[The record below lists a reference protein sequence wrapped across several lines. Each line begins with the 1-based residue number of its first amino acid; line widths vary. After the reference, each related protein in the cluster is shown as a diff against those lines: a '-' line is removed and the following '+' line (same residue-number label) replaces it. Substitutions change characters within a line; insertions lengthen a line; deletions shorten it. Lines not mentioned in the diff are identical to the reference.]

1 MQKRSVLDID
11 VDFKTVLVRVDF
23 NVEMHGGG
31 IADDSRIKASIP
43 TIRYLQEH
51 NAKVILC
58 SHLGR
63 PGGKVVESLRMK
75 PIAIHLATLLDQN
88 VIYVEDSDIDNI
100 NAKVRLMDPGDI
112 LMIENLR
119 FNTGEESNDP
129 DFSKAIGSLADL
141 FVQDGFGVSHRAHAS
156 TEGITHFLPSV
167 SGLLMDKE
175 IDILTQLTESPE
187 NPLVLILGG
196 AKISDKIGVIENFL
210 DKVDALLI
218 GGGMAGTFLKA
229 QGFNI
234 GNSMVEDDK
243 LQLATSL
250 MLKASKN
257 GIRLI
262 IPKDVV
268 VANFFGPDAERLTV
282 DIDEIPNE
290 WYIMYIGHKTLDLFK
305 SEVSAA
311 KTVLWNGPMGVFEFK
326 KFSKGTVELAA
337 TLGSLKGVTTV
348 LGGGST
354 SEAVDSLGIG
364 DRITHVSTGGG
375 ATLEFLEGKQL
386 PGIVS
391 LLDK

>member
-1 MQKRSVLDID
+1 MQKRTILDID

-23 NVEMHGGG
+23 NVEMHDGG
-31 IADDSRIKASIP
+31 IADDSRIRASIP
-43 TIRYLQEH
+43 TISYLQEH
-51 NAKVILC
+51 NAKIVLC

-88 VIYVEDSDIDNI
+88 VIYVDDIDIDDI
-100 NAKVRLMDPGDI
+100 NNKVRLMDPGDI
-112 LMIENLR
+112 LMLENLR

-129 DFSKAIGSLADL
+129 DFCKAIGSLADV

-156 TEGITHFLPSV
+156 TEGITRFLPSV

-210 DKVDALLI
+210 DKVDTLLI

-229 QGFNI
+229 QGFDI

-243 LQLATSL
+243 LQLATTL
-250 MLKASKN
+250 IRKASQN
-257 GIRLI
+257 GIKLI

-268 VANFFGPDAERLTV
+268 VAKFFDPDAERLTV
-282 DIDEIPNE
+282 DIDEIPSE
-290 WYIMYIGHKTLDLFK
+290 WYIMDIGHKTLDMFK
-305 SEVSAA
+305 SEVSTA
-311 KTVLWNGPMGVFEFK
+311 KTILWNGPMGVFEFK
-326 KFSKGTVELAA
+326 HFSKGTVELAA

-354 SEAVDSLGIG
+354 AEAVESLGIA

-375 ATLEFLEGKQL
+375 ATLEFLEGKEL
-386 PGIVS
+386 PGITA

>member
-1 MQKRSVLDID
+1 MQKRTILDID

-23 NVEMHGGG
+23 NVEMHDGG
-31 IADDSRIKASIP
+31 IADDSRIRASIP
-43 TIRYLQEH
+43 TISYLQEH
-51 NAKVILC
+51 NAKIVLC

-88 VIYVEDSDIDNI
+88 VIYVDDIDIDDI
-100 NAKVRLMDPGDI
+100 NDKVRLMDPGDI
-112 LMIENLR
+112 LMLENLR

-129 DFSKAIGSLADL
+129 DFCKAIGSLADV

-156 TEGITHFLPSV
+156 TEGITRFLPSV

-210 DKVDALLI
+210 DKVDTLLI

-229 QGFNI
+229 QGFDI

-243 LQLATSL
+243 LQLATTL
-250 MLKASKN
+250 MSKASQN
-257 GIRLI
+257 GIKLI

-268 VANFFGPDAERLTV
+268 VAKFFDPDAERLTV
-282 DIDEIPNE
+282 DIDEIPSE
-290 WYIMYIGHKTLDLFK
+290 WYIMDIGHKTLDMFK
-305 SEVSAA
+305 SEVSTA
-311 KTVLWNGPMGVFEFK
+311 KTILWNGPMGVFEFK
-326 KFSKGTVELAA
+326 HFSKGTVELAA

-354 SEAVDSLGIG
+354 AEAVESLGIA

-375 ATLEFLEGKQL
+375 ATLEFLEGKEL
-386 PGIVS
+386 PGITA

>member
-1 MQKRSVLDID
+1 MQKRSILDID

-23 NVEMHGGG
+23 NVEMHDGG

-51 NAKVILC
+51 NAKVVLC

-75 PIAIHLATLLDQN
+75 PIARHLSTLLGQN
-88 VIYVEDSDIDNI
+88 IIYVDDIDVDDI
-100 NAKVRLMDPGDI
+100 NNKVRFMDPGGI
-112 LMIENLR
+112 LMLENLR
-119 FNTGEESNDP
+119 FNIGEESNDA
-129 DFSKAIGSLADL
+129 DFCKTIGSLADI

-156 TEGITHFLPSV
+156 TEGITRYLPSV

-210 DKVDALLI
+210 DKVDTLLI

-229 QGFNI
+229 QGFTI
-234 GNSMVEDDK
+234 GNSMVENDK
-243 LQLATSL
+243 LQLATNL
-250 MLKASKN
+250 MEKASQN

-282 DIDEIPNE
+282 DIDQIPND
-290 WYIMYIGHKTLDLFK
+290 WHIMDIGHKTLDIFK
-305 SEVSAA
+305 SEVASA
-311 KTVLWNGPMGVFEFK
+311 KTVLWNGPMGVFEFE

-337 TLGSLKGVTTV
+337 TLGSLEDVTTV

-354 SEAVDSLGIG
+354 AEAVDSLGIA

-375 ATLEFLEGKQL
+375 ATLEFLEGKEL

>member
-88 VIYVEDSDIDNI
+88 VIYVEGSDIDDI

-250 MLKASKN
+250 MLKASQN

-290 WYIMYIGHKTLDLFK
+290 WYIMDIGHKTLDLFK

-354 SEAVDSLGIG
+354 AEAVDSLGIG

>member
-88 VIYVEDSDIDNI
+88 VIYVEDSDIDDI

-167 SGLLMDKE
+167 AGLLMDKE

-250 MLKASKN
+250 MLKASQN

-290 WYIMYIGHKTLDLFK
+290 WYIMDIGHKTLDLFK

-354 SEAVDSLGIG
+354 AEAVDSLGIG

>member
-1 MQKRSVLDID
+1 MQKRTILDID

-23 NVEMHGGG
+23 NVEMHDGG

-43 TIRYLQEH
+43 TISYLQEH
-51 NAKVILC
+51 NAKIVLC

-88 VIYVEDSDIDNI
+88 VIYVDDIDIDDI
-100 NAKVRLMDPGDI
+100 NNKVRLMDPGDI
-112 LMIENLR
+112 LMLENLR
-119 FNTGEESNDP
+119 FNTGEESNAP
-129 DFSKAIGSLADL
+129 DFCKAIGSLADV

-156 TEGITHFLPSV
+156 TEGITRFLPSV

-210 DKVDALLI
+210 DKVDTLLI

-229 QGFNI
+229 QGFDI

-243 LQLATSL
+243 LQLATTL
-250 MLKASKN
+250 IRKASQN
-257 GIRLI
+257 GIKLI

-268 VANFFGPDAERLTV
+268 VAKFFDPDAERLTV
-282 DIDEIPNE
+282 DIDEIPSE
-290 WYIMYIGHKTLDLFK
+290 WYIMDIGHKTLDMFK
-305 SEVSAA
+305 SEVSTA
-311 KTVLWNGPMGVFEFK
+311 KTILWNGPMGVFEFK
-326 KFSKGTVELAA
+326 HFSKGTVELAA

-354 SEAVDSLGIG
+354 AEAVESLGIA

-375 ATLEFLEGKQL
+375 ATLEFLEGKEL
-386 PGIVS
+386 PGITA

>member
-187 NPLVLILGG
+187 NPLVLILNKT
-196 AKISDKIGVIENFL
+196 KISDKIGVIENFL

-290 WYIMYIGHKTLDLFK
+290 WYIMDIGHKTLDLFK

-354 SEAVDSLGIG
+354 AEAVDSLGIG

>member
-1 MQKRSVLDID
+1 MQKRTVLDID
-11 VDFKTVLVRVDF
+11 VNLKTVLVRVDF
-23 NVEMHGGG
+23 NVEMYDGG

-43 TIRYLQEH
+43 TIKYLQEH
-51 NAKVILC
+51 NAKVVLC

-75 PIAIHLATLLDQN
+75 PIATHLATLLDQD
-88 VIYVEDSDIDNI
+88 VIYVDDIDIDDI

-112 LMIENLR
+112 LMLENLR

-129 DFSKAIGSLADL
+129 DFCKAIGSLADV

-156 TEGITHFLPSV
+156 TEGITRFLPSV
-167 SGLLMDKE
+167 AGLLMDKE

-210 DKVDALLI
+210 DKVDTFLI

-229 QGFNI
+229 QGFDI

-243 LQLATSL
+243 LPLAATL
-250 MLKASKN
+250 MSKASQN
-257 GIRLI
+257 GIKLI

-268 VANFFGPDAERLTV
+268 VAKFFDPDAERLTV
-282 DIDEIPNE
+282 DIDNIPSE
-290 WYIMYIGHKTLDLFK
+290 WYIMDIGHKTLDMFK
-305 SEVSAA
+305 SEVSTA

-326 KFSKGTVELAA
+326 HFSKGTVELAA

-354 SEAVDSLGIG
+354 AEAVDSLGIA

-375 ATLEFLEGKQL
+375 ATLEFLEGKEL
-386 PGIVS
+386 PGIMA

>member
-88 VIYVEDSDIDNI
+88 VIYVEGSDIDDI
-100 NAKVRLMDPGDI
+100 NTTVRLMDPGDV

-175 IDILTQLTESPE
+175 SDILTQLTESPE

-290 WYIMYIGHKTLDLFK
+290 WYIMDIGHKTLDLFK

-326 KFSKGTVELAA
+326 KFSKGTV
-337 TLGSLKGVTTV
+337 
-348 LGGGST
+348 
-354 SEAVDSLGIG
+354 
-364 DRITHVSTGGG
+364 
-375 ATLEFLEGKQL
+375 
-386 PGIVS
+386 
-391 LLDK
+391 

>member
-88 VIYVEDSDIDNI
+88 VIYVEDSDIDDI

-290 WYIMYIGHKTLDLFK
+290 WYIMDIGHKTLDLFK

-354 SEAVDSLGIG
+354 AEAVDSLGIG

>member
-88 VIYVEDSDIDNI
+88 VIYVEGSDIDDI
-100 NAKVRLMDPGDI
+100 NTKVRLMDPGDV

-250 MLKASKN
+250 MLKASQN

-290 WYIMYIGHKTLDLFK
+290 WYIMDIGHKTLDLFK

-354 SEAVDSLGIG
+354 AEAVDSLGIG

>member
-1 MQKRSVLDID
+1 MQKRSILDID

-23 NVEMHGGG
+23 NVEMHDGG

-51 NAKVILC
+51 NAKVVLC

-75 PIAIHLATLLDQN
+75 PIARHLSTLLGQN
-88 VIYVEDSDIDNI
+88 IIYVDEIDVDDIN
-100 NAKVRLMDPGDI
+100 NKVRFMDPGGI
-112 LMIENLR
+112 LMLENLR
-119 FNTGEESNDP
+119 FNIGEESNDA
-129 DFSKAIGSLADL
+129 DFCKAIGSLADI

-156 TEGITHFLPSV
+156 TEGITRYLPSV

-210 DKVDALLI
+210 DKVDTLLI

-229 QGFNI
+229 QGFTI
-234 GNSMVEDDK
+234 GNSMVENDK
-243 LQLATSL
+243 LQLATNL
-250 MLKASKN
+250 MEKASQN

-282 DIDEIPNE
+282 DIDQIPND
-290 WYIMYIGHKTLDLFK
+290 WHIMDIGHKTLDIFK
-305 SEVSAA
+305 SEVASA

-337 TLGSLKGVTTV
+337 TLGSLEDVTTV

-354 SEAVDSLGIG
+354 AEAVDSLGIA

-375 ATLEFLEGKQL
+375 ATLEFLEGKEL

>member
-1 MQKRSVLDID
+1 MQKRTILDID

-23 NVEMHGGG
+23 NVEMHDGG

-43 TIRYLQEH
+43 TISYLQEH
-51 NAKVILC
+51 NAKIVLC

-88 VIYVEDSDIDNI
+88 VIYVDDIDIDDI
-100 NAKVRLMDPGDI
+100 NNKVRLMDPGDI
-112 LMIENLR
+112 LMLENLR

-129 DFSKAIGSLADL
+129 DFCKAIGSLADV

-156 TEGITHFLPSV
+156 TEGITRFLPSV

-210 DKVDALLI
+210 DKVDTLLI

-229 QGFNI
+229 QGFDI

-243 LQLATSL
+243 LQLATTL
-250 MLKASKN
+250 IRKASQN
-257 GIRLI
+257 GIKLI

-268 VANFFGPDAERLTV
+268 VAKFFDPDAERLTV
-282 DIDEIPNE
+282 DIDEIPSE
-290 WYIMYIGHKTLDLFK
+290 WYIMDIGHKTLDMFK
-305 SEVSAA
+305 SEVSTA
-311 KTVLWNGPMGVFEFK
+311 KTILWNGPMGVFEFK
-326 KFSKGTVELAA
+326 HFSKGTVELAA
-337 TLGSLKGVTTV
+337 TLGSLKDVTTV

-354 SEAVDSLGIG
+354 AEAVESLGIA

-375 ATLEFLEGKQL
+375 ATLEFLEGKEL
-386 PGIVS
+386 PGITA

>member
-1 MQKRSVLDID
+1 
-11 VDFKTVLVRVDF
+11 
-23 NVEMHGGG
+23 
-31 IADDSRIKASIP
+31 
-43 TIRYLQEH
+43 
-51 NAKVILC
+51 
-58 SHLGR
+58 
-63 PGGKVVESLRMK
+63 
-75 PIAIHLATLLDQN
+75 
-88 VIYVEDSDIDNI
+88 
-100 NAKVRLMDPGDI
+100 
-112 LMIENLR
+112 
-119 FNTGEESNDP
+119 
-129 DFSKAIGSLADL
+129 
-141 FVQDGFGVSHRAHAS
+141 
-156 TEGITHFLPSV
+156 
-167 SGLLMDKE
+167 
-175 IDILTQLTESPE
+175 
-187 NPLVLILGG
+187 
-196 AKISDKIGVIENFL
+196 
-210 DKVDALLI
+210 
-218 GGGMAGTFLKA
+218 
-229 QGFNI
+229 
-234 GNSMVEDDK
+234 MVEDDK

-262 IPKDVV
+262 IQKDVV

-290 WYIMYIGHKTLDLFK
+290 WYIMDIGHKTLDLFK

-354 SEAVDSLGIG
+354 AEAVDSLGIG

>member
-290 WYIMYIGHKTLDLFK
+290 WYIMDIGHKTLDLFK

-354 SEAVDSLGIG
+354 AEAVDSLGIG

>member
-1 MQKRSVLDID
+1 MQKRTILDID

-23 NVEMHGGG
+23 NVEMHDGG

-43 TIRYLQEH
+43 TISYLQEH
-51 NAKVILC
+51 NAKIVLC

-75 PIAIHLATLLDQN
+75 PIAVHLATLLDQN
-88 VIYVEDSDIDNI
+88 VIYVDDIDIDDI
-100 NAKVRLMDPGDI
+100 NNKVRLMDHGDI
-112 LMIENLR
+112 LMLENLR

-129 DFSKAIGSLADL
+129 DFCKAIGSLADV

-156 TEGITHFLPSV
+156 TEGITRFLPSV

-175 IDILTQLTESPE
+175 IDILTQLTKSPE

-210 DKVDALLI
+210 DKVDTLLI

-229 QGFNI
+229 QGFDI

-243 LQLATSL
+243 LQLATTL
-250 MLKASKN
+250 MRKASQN
-257 GIRLI
+257 GIKLI

-268 VANFFGPDAERLTV
+268 VAKFFDPDAERLTV
-282 DIDEIPNE
+282 DIDEIPSE
-290 WYIMYIGHKTLDLFK
+290 WYIMDIGHKTLDMFK
-305 SEVSAA
+305 SEVSTA
-311 KTVLWNGPMGVFEFK
+311 KTILWNGPMGVFEFK
-326 KFSKGTVELAA
+326 HFSKGTVELAA

-354 SEAVDSLGIG
+354 AEAVESLGIA

-375 ATLEFLEGKQL
+375 ATLEFLEGKEL
-386 PGIVS
+386 PGITA

>member
-1 MQKRSVLDID
+1 MQKRTILDID

-23 NVEMHGGG
+23 NVEMHDGG

-43 TIRYLQEH
+43 TISYLQEH
-51 NAKVILC
+51 NAKIVLC

-88 VIYVEDSDIDNI
+88 VIYVDDIDIDDI
-100 NAKVRLMDPGDI
+100 NNKVRLMDPGDI
-112 LMIENLR
+112 LMLENLR

-129 DFSKAIGSLADL
+129 DFCKAIGSLADV

-156 TEGITHFLPSV
+156 TEGITRFLPSV

-210 DKVDALLI
+210 DKVDTLLI

-229 QGFNI
+229 QGFDI

-243 LQLATSL
+243 LQLATTL
-250 MLKASKN
+250 MRKASQN
-257 GIRLI
+257 GIKLI

-268 VANFFGPDAERLTV
+268 VAKFFDPDAERLTV
-282 DIDEIPNE
+282 DIDEIPSE
-290 WYIMYIGHKTLDLFK
+290 WYIMDIGHKTLDMFK
-305 SEVSAA
+305 SEVSTA
-311 KTVLWNGPMGVFEFK
+311 KTILWNGPMGVFEFK
-326 KFSKGTVELAA
+326 HFSKGTVELAA
-337 TLGSLKGVTTV
+337 TLGSLKDVTTV

-354 SEAVDSLGIG
+354 AEAVESLGIA

-375 ATLEFLEGKQL
+375 ATLEFLEGKEL
-386 PGIVS
+386 PGITA

>member
-167 SGLLMDKE
+167 AGLLMDKE

-187 NPLVLILGG
+187 NPLVLILNKT
-196 AKISDKIGVIENFL
+196 KISDKIGVIENFL

-290 WYIMYIGHKTLDLFK
+290 WYIMDIGHKTLDLFK

-354 SEAVDSLGIG
+354 AEAVDSLGIG

>member
-88 VIYVEDSDIDNI
+88 VIYVEDSDIDDI

-250 MLKASKN
+250 MLKASQN

-290 WYIMYIGHKTLDLFK
+290 WYIMDIGHKTLDLFK

-354 SEAVDSLGIG
+354 AEAVDSLGIG

>member
-88 VIYVEDSDIDNI
+88 VIYVEGSDIDDI
-100 NAKVRLMDPGDI
+100 NTKVRLMDPGDV

-167 SGLLMDKE
+167 AGLLMDKE

-290 WYIMYIGHKTLDLFK
+290 WYIMDIGHKTLDLFK

-354 SEAVDSLGIG
+354 AEAVDSLGIG

>member
-1 MQKRSVLDID
+1 MQKRTILDID

-23 NVEMHGGG
+23 NVEMHDGG

-43 TIRYLQEH
+43 TISYLQEH
-51 NAKVILC
+51 NAKIVLC

-88 VIYVEDSDIDNI
+88 VIYVDDIDIDDI
-100 NAKVRLMDPGDI
+100 NNKVRLMDPGDI
-112 LMIENLR
+112 LMLENLR

-129 DFSKAIGSLADL
+129 DFCKAIGSLADV

-156 TEGITHFLPSV
+156 TEGITRFLPSV

-210 DKVDALLI
+210 DKVDTLLI

-229 QGFNI
+229 QGFDI

-243 LQLATSL
+243 LQLATTL
-250 MLKASKN
+250 MRKASQN
-257 GIRLI
+257 GIKLI

-268 VANFFGPDAERLTV
+268 VAKFFDPDAERLTV
-282 DIDEIPNE
+282 DIDEIPSE
-290 WYIMYIGHKTLDLFK
+290 WYIMDIGHKTLDMFK
-305 SEVSAA
+305 SEVSTA
-311 KTVLWNGPMGVFEFK
+311 KTILWNGPMGVFEFK
-326 KFSKGTVELAA
+326 HFSKGTVELAA

-354 SEAVDSLGIG
+354 AEAVEALGIA

-375 ATLEFLEGKQL
+375 ATLEFLEGKEL
-386 PGIVS
+386 PGITA

>member
-1 MQKRSVLDID
+1 MQKRTILDID

-23 NVEMHGGG
+23 NVEMHDGG

-43 TIRYLQEH
+43 TISYLQEH
-51 NAKVILC
+51 NAKIVLC

-88 VIYVEDSDIDNI
+88 VIYVDDIDIDDI
-100 NAKVRLMDPGDI
+100 NNKVRLMDPGDI
-112 LMIENLR
+112 LMLENLR

-129 DFSKAIGSLADL
+129 DFCKAIGSLADV

-156 TEGITHFLPSV
+156 TEGITRFLPSV

-175 IDILTQLTESPE
+175 IDILTQLTKSPE

-210 DKVDALLI
+210 DKVDTLLI

-229 QGFNI
+229 QGFDI

-243 LQLATSL
+243 LQLATTL
-250 MLKASKN
+250 MRKASQN
-257 GIRLI
+257 GIKLI

-268 VANFFGPDAERLTV
+268 VAKFFDPDAERLTV
-282 DIDEIPNE
+282 DIDEIPSE
-290 WYIMYIGHKTLDLFK
+290 WYIMDIGHKTLDMFK
-305 SEVSAA
+305 SEVSTA
-311 KTVLWNGPMGVFEFK
+311 KTILWNGPMGVFEFK
-326 KFSKGTVELAA
+326 HFSKGTVELAA

-354 SEAVDSLGIG
+354 AEAVESLGIA

-375 ATLEFLEGKQL
+375 ATLEFLEGKEL
-386 PGIVS
+386 PGITA

>member
-1 MQKRSVLDID
+1 MQKRTILDID

-23 NVEMHGGG
+23 NVEMHDGG

-43 TIRYLQEH
+43 TISYLQEH
-51 NAKVILC
+51 NAKIVLC

-88 VIYVEDSDIDNI
+88 VIYVDDIDIDDI
-100 NAKVRLMDPGDI
+100 NNKVRLMDPGDI
-112 LMIENLR
+112 LMLENLR

-129 DFSKAIGSLADL
+129 DFCKAIGSLADV

-156 TEGITHFLPSV
+156 TEGITRFLPSV

-210 DKVDALLI
+210 DKVDTLLI

-229 QGFNI
+229 QGFDI

-243 LQLATSL
+243 LQLATTL
-250 MLKASKN
+250 MRKASQN
-257 GIRLI
+257 GIKLI

-268 VANFFGPDAERLTV
+268 VAKFFDPDAERLTV
-282 DIDEIPNE
+282 DIDEIPSE
-290 WYIMYIGHKTLDLFK
+290 WYIMDIGHKTLDMFK
-305 SEVSAA
+305 SEVSTA
-311 KTVLWNGPMGVFEFK
+311 KTILWNGPMGVFEFK
-326 KFSKGTVELAA
+326 HFSKGTVELAA

-354 SEAVDSLGIG
+354 AEAVESLGIA

-375 ATLEFLEGKQL
+375 ATLEFLEGKEL
-386 PGIVS
+386 PGITA

>member
-88 VIYVEDSDIDNI
+88 VIYVEGSDIDDI
-100 NAKVRLMDPGDI
+100 NTKVRLMDPGDV

-290 WYIMYIGHKTLDLFK
+290 WYIMDIGHKTLDLFK

-354 SEAVDSLGIG
+354 AEAVDSLGIG

>member
-75 PIAIHLATLLDQN
+75 PIAIHLATLLDKN
-88 VIYVEDSDIDNI
+88 VIYVEGSDIDDI
-100 NAKVRLMDPGDI
+100 NTKVRLMDPGDV

-290 WYIMYIGHKTLDLFK
+290 WYIMDIGHKTLDLFK

-354 SEAVDSLGIG
+354 AEAVDSLGIG

>member
-1 MQKRSVLDID
+1 MQKRTILDID

-23 NVEMHGGG
+23 NVEMHDGG

-43 TIRYLQEH
+43 TISYLQEH
-51 NAKVILC
+51 NAKIVLC

-88 VIYVEDSDIDNI
+88 VIYVDDIDIDDI
-100 NAKVRLMDPGDI
+100 NNKVRLMDPGDI
-112 LMIENLR
+112 LMLENLR

-129 DFSKAIGSLADL
+129 DFCKAIGSLADV

-156 TEGITHFLPSV
+156 TEGITRFLPSV

-210 DKVDALLI
+210 DKVDTLLI

-229 QGFNI
+229 QGFDI

-243 LQLATSL
+243 LQLATTL
-250 MLKASKN
+250 IRKASQN
-257 GIRLI
+257 GIKLI

-268 VANFFGPDAERLTV
+268 VAKFFDPDAERLTV
-282 DIDEIPNE
+282 DIDEIPSE
-290 WYIMYIGHKTLDLFK
+290 WYIMDIGHKTLDMFK
-305 SEVSAA
+305 SEVSTA
-311 KTVLWNGPMGVFEFK
+311 KTILWNGPMGVFEFK
-326 KFSKGTVELAA
+326 HFSKGTVELAA

-354 SEAVDSLGIG
+354 AEAVESLGIA

-375 ATLEFLEGKQL
+375 ATLEFLEGKEL
-386 PGIVS
+386 PGITA

>member
-31 IADDSRIKASIP
+31 IADVSRIKASIP

-88 VIYVEDSDIDNI
+88 VIYVEDSDIDDI

-234 GNSMVEDDK
+234 ANSMVEDDK

-262 IPKDVV
+262 IPNDVV

-290 WYIMYIGHKTLDLFK
+290 WYIMDIGHKTLDLFK

-354 SEAVDSLGIG
+354 AEAVDSLGIG

>member
-88 VIYVEDSDIDNI
+88 VIYVEDSDIDDI

-167 SGLLMDKE
+167 AGLLMDKE

-290 WYIMYIGHKTLDLFK
+290 WYIMDIGHKTLDLFK

-354 SEAVDSLGIG
+354 AEAVDSLGIG

>member
-11 VDFKTVLVRVDF
+11 VYFKTVLVRVDF

-88 VIYVEDSDIDNI
+88 VIYVEGSDIDDI
-100 NAKVRLMDPGDI
+100 NTKVRLMDPGDV

-290 WYIMYIGHKTLDLFK
+290 WYIMDIGHKTLDLFK

-354 SEAVDSLGIG
+354 AEAVDSLGIG

>member
-250 MLKASKN
+250 MLKASQN

-290 WYIMYIGHKTLDLFK
+290 WYIMDIGHKTLDLFK

-354 SEAVDSLGIG
+354 AEAVDSLGIG

>member
-88 VIYVEDSDIDNI
+88 VIYVEDSDIDDI
-100 NAKVRLMDPGDI
+100 NTKVRLMDPGDV

-290 WYIMYIGHKTLDLFK
+290 WYIMDIGHKTLDLFK

-354 SEAVDSLGIG
+354 AEAVDSLGIG